1 MNAKCAVKFL
11 KLFNLYIFD
20 LCNILFY
27 NNYISYVLDGKETL
41 C

>member
-11 KLFNLYIFD
+11 TLFNLYNFD